1 MNDFGKIFK
10 VNIYGESHNSSV
22 GVLIDGI
29 PAGLSLCEED
39 FYEDLDKRRPH
50 KIGQTTRKEADL
62 PIIESGLFNGF
73 TTGTPW
79 IGVNENYSKVNA
91 QSQIHDET
99 SIFNY
104 YKTLVEKRK
113 EYDIIAYGDIKPVDA
128 KHPSVFAYERTYGD
142 EKLLVVCN
150 FYKNEVEWNSLREF
164 DGYEVILGNYQDQMI
179 KDEKITLRPYE
190 AMMLYKKS

>member
-1 MNDFGKIFK
+1 M
-10 VNIYGESHNSSV
+10 
-22 GVLIDGI
+22 
-29 PAGLSLCEED
+29 
-39 FYEDLDKRRPH
+39 
-50 KIGQTTRKEADL
+50 
-62 PIIESGLFNGF
+62 
-73 TTGTPW
+73 
-79 IGVNENYSKVNA
+79 
-91 QSQIHDET
+91 
-99 SIFNY
+99 
-104 YKTLVEKRK
+104 RK

-164 DGYEVILGNYQDQMI
+164 AGYEVILGNYQDQMI

>member
-1 MNDFGKIFK
+1 M
-10 VNIYGESHNSSV
+10 
-22 GVLIDGI
+22 
-29 PAGLSLCEED
+29 
-39 FYEDLDKRRPH
+39 
-50 KIGQTTRKEADL
+50 
-62 PIIESGLFNGF
+62 
-73 TTGTPW
+73 
-79 IGVNENYSKVNA
+79 

-150 FYKNEVEWNSLREF
+150 FYKNEVEWNSLREL